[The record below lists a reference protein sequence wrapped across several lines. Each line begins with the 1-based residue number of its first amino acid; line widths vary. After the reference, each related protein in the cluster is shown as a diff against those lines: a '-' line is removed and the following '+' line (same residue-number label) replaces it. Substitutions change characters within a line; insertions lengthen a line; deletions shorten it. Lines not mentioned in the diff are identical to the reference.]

1 MLKPI
6 IKKRFEGVD
15 GSLEFEVYEVT
26 ENIEG
31 IPKEKKYLL
40 NINLNRPG
48 ISNSGSKVYK
58 NLDFLEL
65 IEKDVEIL
73 GFKEVNNEVCNN

>member
-6 IKKRFEGVD
+6 IKKRFEGVG

-48 ISNSGSKVYK
+48 FSHSASKVYK
-58 NLDFLEL
+58 NLDFLKL
-65 IEKDVEIL
+65 IEKDVETL
-73 GFKEVNNEVCNN
+73 GFKEV

>member
-1 MLKPI
+1 MWGGENVKAYNQ
-6 IKKRFEGVD
+6 KRFEGAD

-48 ISNSGSKVYK
+48 VSHSGSKVYK

-65 IEKDVEIL
+65 IEKDVEML
-73 GFKEVNNEVCNN
+73 GFKEV

>member
-1 MLKPI
+1 MAKPI
-6 IKKRFEGVD
+6 IKKRFEGAE

-31 IPKEKKYLL
+31 IPEEKKYLL

-48 ISNSGSKVYK
+48 FSHSASKVYK
-58 NLDFLEL
+58 NLDFLKL
-65 IEKDVEIL
+65 IEKDVETL
-73 GFKEVNNEVCNN
+73 GFKEV

>member
-1 MLKPI
+1 MIKPI
-6 IKKRFEGVD
+6 IKKSFEGVE

-48 ISNSGSKVYK
+48 FSHSASKVYK
-58 NLDFLEL
+58 NLDFLKL
-65 IEKDVEIL
+65 IEKDVETL
-73 GFKEVNNEVCNN
+73 GFKEV

>member
-6 IKKRFEGVD
+6 IKKRFERVD

-73 GFKEVNNEVCNN
+73 GFKEVNNEVFNN

>member
-6 IKKRFEGVD
+6 IKKRFEGVE

-48 ISNSGSKVYK
+48 FSHSASKVYE
-58 NLDFLEL
+58 NLDFLKL
-65 IEKDVEIL
+65 IAKDVETL
-73 GFKEVNNEVCNN
+73 GFKEV

>member
-6 IKKRFEGVD
+6 IKKRFEGVE

-48 ISNSGSKVYK
+48 VSHSGGKVYK

-73 GFKEVNNEVCNN
+73 GFKEV

>member
-1 MLKPI
+1 MAKPI
-6 IKKRFEGVD
+6 IKKRFEGVG

-40 NINLNRPG
+40 NIDLNRIG
-48 ISNSGSKVYK
+48 VSHSASKVYK
-58 NLDFLEL
+58 NLDFLKL
-65 IEKDVEIL
+65 IEKDVETL
-73 GFKEVNNEVCNN
+73 GFKEV